1 LGCSRAAEAGGCA
14 GLLAFS
20 FSTAFEDTSHHG
32 EVGDKTADSTTV
44 DDSGATELEPTTVGK
59 MDVAA
64 AVGEGMITVGGQLS
78 DLLLEALLL
87 LLLLEDTETSLTEAC
102 ANGVI
107 FIPEQ

>member
-1 LGCSRAAEAGGCA
+1 M
-14 GLLAFS
+14 
-20 FSTAFEDTSHHG
+20 
-32 EVGDKTADSTTV
+32 

-87 LLLLEDTETSLTEAC
+87 LLLEDTETSLTDAC

>member
-1 LGCSRAAEAGGCA
+1 
-14 GLLAFS
+14 
-20 FSTAFEDTSHHG
+20 
-32 EVGDKTADSTTV
+32 
-44 DDSGATELEPTTVGK
+44 

-87 LLLLEDTETSLTEAC
+87 LLLEDTETSLTDAC

>member
-1 LGCSRAAEAGGCA
+1 M
-14 GLLAFS
+14 LAVS
-20 FSTAFEDTSHHG
+20 FSTAFEEKSHQG

-87 LLLLEDTETSLTEAC
+87 LLLEDTETSLTEAC

>member
-1 LGCSRAAEAGGCA
+1 V
-14 GLLAFS
+14 LAVS
-20 FSTAFEDTSHHG
+20 FSTAFEEKSHQG

-87 LLLLEDTETSLTEAC
+87 LLLEDTETSLTEAC

>member
-1 LGCSRAAEAGGCA
+1 M
-14 GLLAFS
+14 LAVS
-20 FSTAFEDTSHHG
+20 FSTAFEEKSHQG

-87 LLLLEDTETSLTEAC
+87 LLLEDTETSLTEAC

-107 FIPEQ
+107 SIPEQ

>member
-1 LGCSRAAEAGGCA
+1 M
-14 GLLAFS
+14 LAVS
-20 FSTAFEDTSHHG
+20 FSTAFEEKSHQG

-87 LLLLEDTETSLTEAC
+87 LLLLLEDTETSLTEAC

>member
-1 LGCSRAAEAGGCA
+1 M
-14 GLLAFS
+14 LAVS
-20 FSTAFEDTSHHG
+20 FSTAFEEKSHQG

-87 LLLLEDTETSLTEAC
+87 LLLEDTETSLTEAC
-102 ANGVI
+102 ANEVI